1 MENDYQEAIRK
12 QKVIKVVEVF
22 LSGDYTIA
30 EVSKITGVPTSSIQ
44 RYLNNVDLI
53 CSYFPDNGKKIISEI
68 KEKLSN
74 NKIDGLSRG
83 GKNYSLNNQY
93 TKDELGHFTGSTK
106 K

>member
-1 MENDYQEAIRK
+1 MENNYQEAIRK

-30 EVSKITGVPTSSIQ
+30 EVSKITGVSTSSIQ
-44 RYLNNVDLI
+44 RYLNNVEYI
-53 CSYFPDNGKKIISEI
+53 CECFPSDAKEKIKKI

-83 GKNYSLNNQY
+83 GKNYSQNNQY
-93 TKDELGHFTGSTK
+93 TKDELGHFTGSRK